1 MNIGSVFT
9 GHVQEQL
16 SQNKVLVNVDGKD
29 IVMHFSRGSIVSG
42 TIKGRVTAV
51 DKGVFLAQLL
61 DSSTVEDE
69 IFTEFRYTFSEKE
82 IANVLRIF
90 KHFNWSL
97 DSDKIRQLL
106 NLNRLFGNND
116 VAVAVFFKKLDYQV
130 ILSLWESLENF
141 DINKNMKILERCLEK
156 SSSKIKAEFSPL
168 IENLDA
174 SKFNLKFFLSFFLLD
189 FEEKMLKKY
198 DNIKHSFKFF
208 LKELLNGN
216 LDESEKK
223 SLEELIKKNYLDN
236 IKSLSTK
243 DYKMFFYSIPLKE
256 KDQWHLMNVAV
267 KEIESHILIQ
277 WQYEFSNL
285 GPVIGEASIS
295 KKDNTR
301 KLRLGV
307 INEDVRE
314 YLKTHL
320 QSIVSAEYFFILQ
333 GEETKENFMRKVNV
347 FV

>member
-1 MNIGSVFT
+1 MNVGSVFT
-9 GHVQEQL
+9 GQVQEQL

-29 IVMHFSRGSIVSG
+29 IVMQFSRDSIVSG

-51 DKGVFLAQLL
+51 EKGVFFAQIFN
-61 DSSTVEDE
+61 SFTVEDE
-69 IFTEFRYTFSEKE
+69 IFAEIRYTFSEKE

-90 KHFNWSL
+90 KYFNWPLESYN
-97 DSDKIRQLL
+97 IRQLL
-106 NLNRLFGNND
+106 NLNRLFGNTD

-130 ILSLWESLENF
+130 ILSLWESLEKF
-141 DINKNMKILERCLEK
+141 DINKNMKTLERLLEK
-156 SSSKIKAEFSPL
+156 SSSKIKANFSPL

-174 SKFNLKFFLSFFLLD
+174 AKFNLQFFLSFFLLD

-198 DNIKHSFKFF
+198 DNIKKSFKFF
-208 LKELLNGN
+208 LKELLNEN
-216 LDESEKK
+216 LNQDERK
-223 SLEELIKKNYLDN
+223 SLEELIKKNNLDN

-256 KDQWHLMNVAV
+256 DGDWRLMNVAV
-267 KEIESHILIQ
+267 KEVKSNVVIQ

-285 GPVIGEASIS
+285 GPVIGESSIS
-295 KKDNTR
+295 QKDKTK

-307 INEDVRE
+307 INEDVKK
-314 YLKTHL
+314 YLQAHL
-320 QSIVSAEYFFILQ
+320 NPIVKAEYFYILQ
-333 GEETKENFMRKVNV
+333 GEEIKENFMKKVNV